1 MLALEISGVSKSYP
15 PADGTV
21 PIDSLREVKL
31 DLRPSEFVAVIGPS
45 GCGKSTLLNLIAG
58 VESPTSGE
66 IHIHGK
72 VRDSQLGVVA
82 HMPQRDLLLPWRCLL
97 DNVMLGPE
105 IQGGSRREARR
116 EAIDLL
122 PRFGLEGFARAYP
135 RTLSGGMRQRAA
147 LLRTILMHRNILL
160 LDEPFGALDALT
172 RGVMQEWLLKIWSE
186 FKKSILFVTHDVDEA
201 VFLADR
207 VYVMTRRPGAVKLEV
222 SIDLVRPRTRSIRLE
237 PAFIRAKQELL
248 ESLMAEAH

>member
-1 MLALEISGVSKSYP
+1 MYP
-15 PADGTV
+15 PADGAA
-21 PIDSLREVKL
+21 PLEALREVTL
-31 DLRPSEFVAVIGPS
+31 ELRPGEFVAVIGPS

-58 VESPTSGE
+58 VERPTSGE
-66 IHIHGK
+66 IHVNGE
-72 VRDSQLGVVA
+72 VRDARPGVVA
-82 HMPQRDLLLPWRCLL
+82 YMPQRDLLFPWRSLL
-97 DNVMLGPE
+97 DNVLLGPE
-105 IQGGSRREARR
+105 IQGVSRSKARR

-122 PRFGLEGFARAYP
+122 PRFGIEGFARAFP

-172 RGVMQEWLLKIWSE
+172 RGEMQAWLLEIWTE

-207 VYVMTRRPGAVKLEV
+207 VYVLTHRPGAVKLEV
-222 SIDLVRPRTRSIRLE
+222 SIDLVRPRARSVSLE
-237 PAFIRAKQELL
+237 PAYARAKQELL
-248 ESLMAEAH
+248 ESLLAEAH